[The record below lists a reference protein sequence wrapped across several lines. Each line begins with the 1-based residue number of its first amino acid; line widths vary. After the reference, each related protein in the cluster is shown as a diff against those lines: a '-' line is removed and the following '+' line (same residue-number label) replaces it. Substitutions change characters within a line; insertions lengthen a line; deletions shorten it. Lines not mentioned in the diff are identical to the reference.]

1 MKRQTFF
8 FLSLFT
14 LSVVLMAGQLL
25 SAADPEKPG
34 SKNGDK
40 KNEDKPGADSKAESK
55 KDDDGLVPLNKQKTV
70 LLDLESKR
78 LLLRT
83 TVCLQEGVLEMLCCK
98 KQTKEHESIL
108 SIDSSAKAIHAGL
121 LAIGAKVGAPVRFTP
136 KFQPPQGQKLNLY
149 LQWKD
154 KQGKLHREPAQSW
167 VRTATSRYFTA
178 KLDQLPEGVVI
189 DKKSELRYDEKY
201 KELIWFGRMSKK
213 ERDDFLAKSKDK
225 PFQAAIKK
233 FYDETQPLLMKADWI
248 FAGSGFSIDEMTG
261 EKYYHAESGDLI
273 CVANFPTAIIDV
285 SIASSASGEGNLLF
299 EANQDK
305 IPPRGTPVT
314 IEISLAKK

>member
-1 MKRQTFF
+1 MKRLIFSW
-8 FLSLFT
+8 LSLFT
-14 LSVVLMAGQLL
+14 L
-25 SAADPEKPG
+25 AAVFVCGTFLHADDRAPEATQKAE
-34 SKNGDK
+34 K
-40 KNEDKPGADSKAESK
+40 KSSEASPESK
-55 KDDDGLVPLNKQKTV
+55 KDDDGLVALNKQKTV
-70 LLDLESKR
+70 LLDLEGKR

-83 TVCLQEGVLEMLCCK
+83 QVCLQEGVLEMLCCK

-108 SIDSSAKAIHAGL
+108 SIDSQATAIHAGL
-121 LAIGAKVGAPVRFTP
+121 IAIGAKPGSPVKFTP
-136 KFQPPQGQKLNLY
+136 KFQPPQGQKLNLF

-154 KQGKLHREPAQSW
+154 KEGKLHREAAQEW

-178 KLDQLPEGVVI
+178 KLDQLPEAVVI

-201 KELIWFGRMSKK
+201 KELIWFGQMSA
-213 ERDDFLAKSKDK
+213 EVRDEFLSKSKDEQ
-225 PFQAAIKK
+225 FQAAIKK
-233 FYDETQPLLMKADWI
+233 FYDESQPRIMKADWV
-248 FAGSGFSIDEMTG
+248 FAGSGFSIDETTG

-273 CVANFPTAIIDV
+273 CVANFPTAIID
-285 SIASSASGEGNLLF
+285 IDIPSSSSGEGNLLF

>member
-1 MKRQTFF
+1 MKRLTFSWLAIIALAAVF
-8 FLSLFT
+8 VSVPFLNADDPAPKKT
-14 LSVVLMAGQLL
+14 QK
-25 SAADPEKPG
+25 AAKA
-34 SKNGDK
+34 SS
-40 KNEDKPGADSKAESK
+40 DSKPKTK
-55 KDDDGLVPLNKQKTV
+55 KENEGLVALNQQKTV
-70 LLDLESKR
+70 LLDLEGKR

-83 TVCLQEGVLEMLCCK
+83 KVCLQEGVLEMLCCK

-108 SIDSSAKAIHAGL
+108 SIDTQAKAIHAGL
-121 LAIGAKVGAPVRFTP
+121 LAIGAKVGSPVKFTP

-154 KQGKLHREPAQSW
+154 QQGKLHREPAQDW

-178 KLDQLPEGVVI
+178 KLDALPAGVVI

-201 KELIWFGRMSKK
+201 KELIWFGQMSAKI
-213 ERDDFLAKSKDK
+213 RDEFLSKSKEK
-225 PFQAAIKK
+225 QFQAAIKK
-233 FYDETQPLLMKADWI
+233 FYQESQPRVMKADWI

-285 SIASSASGEGNLLF
+285 SIASSSSGEGNLLF
-299 EANQDK
+299 EANQTK
-305 IPPRGTPVT
+305 IPQRGTPVT